1 MYLSGYNLSEE
12 TDGANTSVIA
22 VPEWDYYQSSS
33 SADLNML
40 AQGAYDIWN
49 YANPQE
55 FDLIW
60 QQGVNQTAFNVS
72 NSTQFGIGCMGGRI
86 LNNSDKAFVPINY
99 TTGQFAFRAGFKVFN
114 WTFENEFP
122 IVQSAQSP
130 SAFNVTLVDTS
141 FVTPNG
147 AANIGLS
154 AFQFANISQPVAAD
168 LKPTFRWFDQVTF
181 GARDYI
187 FTNP

>member
-1 MYLSGYNLSEE
+1 MYLAGYNLSEE

-22 VPEWDYYQSSS
+22 VPEWEYYQSSS

-40 AQGAYDIWN
+40 AQGVDDIWN

-60 QQGVNQTAFNVS
+60 QQGVDQTAFNVS

-114 WTFENEFP
+114 WTFDNEFP

-168 LKPTFRWFDQVTF
+168 LKPTFRWFDQVAF

>member
-1 MYLSGYNLSEE
+1 
-12 TDGANTSVIA
+12 
-22 VPEWDYYQSSS
+22 
-33 SADLNML
+33 
-40 AQGAYDIWN
+40 
-49 YANPQE
+49 
-55 FDLIW
+55 
-60 QQGVNQTAFNVS
+60 
-72 NSTQFGIGCMGGRI
+72 MGGRI

-114 WTFENEFP
+114 FTFENEFP

-130 SAFNVTLVDTS
+130 SAFNVTLMDNS

-147 AANIGLS
+147 ATNIGLS
-154 AFQFANISQPVAAD
+154 AFQFANISQPAAAD

-187 FTNP
+187 FTNPQNYIINPMSNYTRAGVVASIQLVKMLDGWALAYSVSVNTQDAIA